1 MQKID
6 LSLLNSIVTHFVDI
20 KTSDDYIFEIGV
32 YSCELNFSVVI
43 FPSELGNNSEKTTND
58 EATAAKI
65 LNEKFRSLVLWTDSN
80 IKIEKIESIFEKA
93 RVIMEFKIKN
103 IYNAIPPQYGYS
115 LLKEIEKETNDNA
128 LLMAK
133 NIYYSWGKFKAEN
146 SI

>member
-43 FPSELGNNSEKTTND
+43 FPSELKNNSEKTTND

-80 IKIEKIESIFEKA
+80 IKIEKIFLSDSEH
-93 RVIMEFKIKN
+93 KN
-103 IYNAIPPQYGYS
+103 EHIR
-115 LLKEIEKETNDNA
+115 
-128 LLMAK
+128 
-133 NIYYSWGKFKAEN
+133 
-146 SI
+146 